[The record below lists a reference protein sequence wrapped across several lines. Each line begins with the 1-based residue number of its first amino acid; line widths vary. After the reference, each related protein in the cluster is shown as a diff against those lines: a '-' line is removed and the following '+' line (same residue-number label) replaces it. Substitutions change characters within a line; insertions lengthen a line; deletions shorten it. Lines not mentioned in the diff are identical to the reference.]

1 MISTL
6 EPQQGALFVTSADK
20 AAKDVQ
26 WLENLLA
33 GAGTWMLAS
42 DILLSIGWPVNDAN
56 KRWVRQLASQ
66 SMEIISGQ
74 KGYLHTTAASAEEVN
89 HSANW
94 LISQGKEMIK
104 RGLAQRKAAHA
115 ILG

>member
-1 MISTL
+1 MIATM
-6 EPQQGALFVTSADK
+6 EPRQGTLFVTRADK
-20 AAKDVQ
+20 SARDVQ

-33 GAGTWMLAS
+33 GAGAWMLAS

-56 KRWVRQLASQ
+56 KRWVRQLASG
-66 SMEIISGQ
+66 SLEILSGQ
-74 KGYLHTTAASAEEVN
+74 KGYLHVTAASAEEVN

-104 RGLAQRKAAHA
+104 RGLAQRKAAHGM
-115 ILG
+115 LG